1 MPEKCPLCGSRLTRG
16 VCADCGYTL
25 PDEAS
30 IASPYNYDPDD
41 DRFGAA
47 EEKYD
52 TAAQKEIYPQ
62 RDAPV
67 QYDEPRQQAPKIM
80 VTPKNNPP
88 ANPPQQN
95 NAPQQNN
102 TYQNPYANFSPMNN
116 QHVYNKTYSTKSGGD
131 PTLGGLID
139 ITFTV
144 LVLATL
150 FMPPAGVLGIINYIR
165 NYAKSKDT
173 KDLIRMAIMF
183 PALFFGI
190 LIRLILA

>member
-1 MPEKCPLCGSRLTRG
+1 MPEKCPICGSRLTRG
-16 VCADCGYTL
+16 VCGDCGYTL

-41 DRFGAA
+41 DHFGAA

-52 TAAQKEIYPQ
+52 TAAQREVYP
-62 RDAPV
+62 RV
-67 QYDEPRQQAPKIM
+67 QYDEPRQQAPKIV
-80 VTPKNNPP
+80 VTPQNNPP
-88 ANPPQQN
+88 ANP
-95 NAPQQNN
+95 PQQNN
-102 TYQNPYANFSPMNN
+102 TYQNPYANFSPVNN
-116 QHVYNKTYSTKSGGD
+116 QHGYNKTYSTKSGGD

-139 ITFTV
+139 VTFIV

-165 NYAKSKDT
+165 NFSKSKDT

-183 PALFFGI
+183 PVLFFGM
-190 LIRLILA
+190 LIRIILA